1 MRLIMRWTNSCA
13 PLFAAIFPLGLFG
26 CAHGENHWR
35 EDGPSKMSDWRTPTE
50 IDIRE
55 NHQASA
61 PRARGWDASH
71 VAAVDG
77 TVTHWPLYMEDP
89 FVDKGS
95 GNNPF
100 EPFETGVNEYRVGWE
115 DLLAIPYGHA
125 RYTLN
130 YLLMPLSAIVTP
142 PWTVMESDGFI
153 SRQALGYDHDATP
166 QETERT
172 EPQMN
177 ADERR

>member
-1 MRLIMRWTNSCA
+1 MPWTNSCVG
-13 PLFAAIFPLGLFG
+13 LCAAIFPLALFG
-26 CAHGENHWR
+26 CAHAENHWR
-35 EDGPSKMSDWRTPTE
+35 EDGSSKMTNWRTPTE
-50 IDIRE
+50 LDIRE
-55 NHQASA
+55 NHLPSEQ
-61 PRARGWDASH
+61 RARGWQAAH
-71 VAAVDG
+71 VVAVDG
-77 TVTHWPLYMEDP
+77 TVMHWPQYMEDP

-100 EPFETGVNEYRVGWE
+100 EPFESGLNEYRVGWE
-115 DLLAIPYGHA
+115 DLFAIPYGHA

-130 YLLMPLSAIVTP
+130 YLLMPVSAIVRP

-153 SRQALGYDHDATP
+153 SRQALGYDHDATA
-166 QETERT
+166 QQERT